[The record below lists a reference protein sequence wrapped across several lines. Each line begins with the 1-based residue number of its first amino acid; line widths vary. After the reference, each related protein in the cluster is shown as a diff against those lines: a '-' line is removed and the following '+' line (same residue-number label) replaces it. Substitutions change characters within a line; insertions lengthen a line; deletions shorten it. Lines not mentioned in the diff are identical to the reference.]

1 MFQDK
6 VLNKFFGLLFAMKFE
21 LTLSGRFS
29 YIKYPQGENVSVYCR
44 KVKLLLLL
52 LPSKEN
58 PNFYEL
64 RELWGSLTSQS
75 IYLIH

>member
-58 PNFYEL
+58 PNLYEL
-64 RELWGSLTSQS
+64 GNLKVLLTHRSLDFP
-75 IYLIH
+75 